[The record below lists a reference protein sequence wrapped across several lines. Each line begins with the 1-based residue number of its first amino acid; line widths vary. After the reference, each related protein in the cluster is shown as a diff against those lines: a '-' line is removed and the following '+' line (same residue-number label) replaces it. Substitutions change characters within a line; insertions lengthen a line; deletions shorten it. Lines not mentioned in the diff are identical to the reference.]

1 MLDKLLFAP
10 LQEPKQPKAP
20 APEVT
25 ERKPAKKSTNNL
37 LLVDVSI
44 DGSNKLYTYVT
55 GNKGLQDGD
64 TVKVPTPEG
73 YKSGKVRNVRPFTT
87 AGLKVSLGKLKTI

>member
-10 LQEPKQPKAP
+10 LQEPKRPKAP

-25 ERKPAKKSTNNL
+25 ERKPAKKSTNHL
-37 LLVDVSI
+37 FLVDVSI

-55 GNKGLQDGD
+55 GNKSIRKGD

-73 YKSGKVRNVRPFTT
+73 YKDGKVRNVRPYTT
-87 AGLKVSLGKLKTI
+87 EGLKVSPGKLKTI